1 MERDLTPEEIE
12 KHNNRKLTADKIRQ
26 ILSKV
31 METPSQ
37 SSKRWAWELMQNAKD
52 IPNRFGEVSIIIE
65 LTENSLKFLHN
76 GNPFTLKNIM
86 GLIQQ
91 VSSKDSTNS
100 NEEVTGKFGTGF
112 ISTHLLS
119 RKISV
124 KGFVFHNGIHRKFD
138 IILDRSGDS
147 SEDLIPKIKT
157 ALEHISQIENNQV
170 FPIDYNYENNRTEQS
185 FDTSFE
191 YKLLSDKSKKWA
203 NDGIDD
209 LVNTLPQTL
218 VNLKKIKKVTVVN
231 NGIQEVYEKKK
242 VDNKNG
248 FTSYEVQISNQD
260 SKKFISYGRNEITLA
275 VEVNSFKPITLI
287 ENFGKQPNLFRDFP
301 LIGSEKF
308 YFPYILNGH
317 TFNPTEDRDS
327 IVLHSD
333 ESKEAIENRKS
344 IENAISVSQ
353 EFTQWLIDNNAINRH
368 ICAYTRRPELKS
380 KWEDF
385 SKNWFSEIQTNWRK
399 QLIELPLFETEEG
412 VIIFLKNAVI
422 PEDGDS
428 KEFKEEFYELSKP
441 IFSSKR
447 IPKKN
452 KYFDWLKILGPRS
465 DKEQRENWGV
475 NLTKN
480 AENLAQIINDFKD
493 KEGLLNNSEL
503 VNIGVLNLWLNGLYD
518 YLIKTQQTDLL
529 SKYALIPNQYGVFKK
544 LNELYL
550 EDPHNPIPD
559 ELLDVLT
566 KLGKNWRNDLIDR
579 EVKIKL
585 NIDKKE
591 CSDISLII
599 NELLKE
605 KHWEFN
611 EYRSTFLQRSNARE
625 ILTDILKLQ
634 AINSSADSF
643 QHKLF
648 GFGKALFKTD
658 DIVKNIENLT
668 PFNFFTTKKL
678 YIEIVHK
685 EIQSLNELSGL
696 QERLEKTEEDS
707 LFWLNQYL
715 KLIQSNSEFKTL
727 LEKNYRIIPNRYK
740 EFITYENVK
749 SFGTEETPLDD
760 ELVDILFNLNNQE
773 DWKGF
778 LVHDGIHI
786 DFSDKRKFE
795 ELSQSIEKNIVAIK
809 NDDNNNPGEGILDN
823 YKNPIL
829 DLIEWI
835 ENSKNKTLANTYLG
849 SFIAESGSLF
859 FKLTVGNSNVGISA
873 IKMLQDEKNVK
884 LLSKIQDSN
893 VPPEDLSELID
904 IITELGSTELLK
916 ERALDLREEMR
927 NREALYKVGERVE
940 EAIKNTLT
948 EFKVEKI
955 SIGAFDLKI
964 SNNDKFYLL
973 EVKSFKNNSNYPF
986 LFAPSQANKAMLNES
1001 NYAVCT
1007 IERPLIELK
1016 EISVEYVKKNLL
1028 FAKNL
1033 AFEFRKGT
1041 QDLSKYNEIRNNHG
1055 ISKLKM
1061 DVLGD
1066 VRVQVNKN
1074 VIINKSKDFDN
1085 LIKDIRKE
1093 LID

>member
-1 MERDLTPEEIE
+1 MERDLSPKEI
-12 KHNNRKLTADKIRQ
+12 KDHNYLKLSADKIREH
-26 ILSKV
+26 LSKV
-31 METPSQ
+31 MEAEAQ
-37 SSKRWAWELMQNAKD
+37 SSKRWVWELMQNAKD
-52 IPNRFGEVSIIIE
+52 IPNKYGKVSIKID
-65 LTENSLKFLHN
+65 LTANKLIFSHN
-76 GNPFTLKNIM
+76 GNPFSLENVI
-86 GLIQQ
+86 GLVQQ
-91 VSSKDSTNS
+91 TSSKNSTN
-100 NEEVTGKFGTGF
+100 NDKNVTGKFGTGF
-112 ISTHLLS
+112 ISTHILS
-119 RKISV
+119 KKITV
-124 KGFVFHNGIHRKFD
+124 KGYVLYNGIHRKLN
-138 IILDRSGDS
+138 IILDRESDS
-147 SEDLIPKIKT
+147 SEDLIPKIKR
-157 ALEHISQIENNQV
+157 ALDLMDQIEDNQL
-170 FPIDYNYENNRTEQS
+170 FPIKHNYEYNRSELS
-185 FDTSFE
+185 FDTLFE
-191 YKLLSDKSKKWA
+191 FELLSDKSKKLA
-203 NDGIDD
+203 TDGIDD

-218 VNLKKIKKVTVVN
+218 INLKEIKKVTVTN
-231 NGIQEVYEKKK
+231 NGIPKIYEKKEI
-242 VDNKNG
+242 
-248 FTSYEVQISNQD
+248 FTRNNVTAYEVVISNLE
-260 SKKFISYGRNEITLA
+260 SKKFLSYRRDEITLA
-275 VEVNSFKPITLI
+275 IEVNSFNPITLI
-287 ENFGKQPNLFRDFP
+287 KHFGQQPNLFRDFP

-308 YFPYILNGH
+308 HFPYILNGH
-317 TFNPTEDRDS
+317 TFNPTERRDS
-327 IVLHSD
+327 ISLHS
-333 ESKEAIENRKS
+333 EEGNEAIENRKS
-344 IENAISVSQ
+344 IENAISISQ

-368 ICAYTRRPELKS
+368 ICAYTIRPELK
-380 KWEDF
+380 WENF
-385 SKNWFSEIQTNWRK
+385 SKNWFTEIQTNWRK

-493 KEGLLNNSEL
+493 KEDLLNNSEI

-566 KLGKNWRNDLIDR
+566 KLGENWRNDLIDR

-605 KHWEFN
+605 KHWELN
-611 EYRSTFLQRSNARE
+611 EHRSTFLQRSNARE

-643 QHKLF
+643 QNKLF
-648 GFGKALFKTD
+648 DFGKALFKTD

-668 PFNFFTTKKL
+668 PFNFSTTKKL

-685 EIQSLNELSGL
+685 EIQSLGELSGL

-707 LFWLNQYL
+707 LFWLNKYL

-727 LEKNYRIIPNRYK
+727 LEKNYKIIPNRYK

>member
-1 MERDLTPEEIE
+1 M
-12 KHNNRKLTADKIRQ
+12 
-26 ILSKV
+26 
-31 METPSQ
+31 
-37 SSKRWAWELMQNAKD
+37 
-52 IPNRFGEVSIIIE
+52 
-65 LTENSLKFLHN
+65 
-76 GNPFTLKNIM
+76 
-86 GLIQQ
+86 
-91 VSSKDSTNS
+91 
-100 NEEVTGKFGTGF
+100 
-112 ISTHLLS
+112 
-119 RKISV
+119 
-124 KGFVFHNGIHRKFD
+124 
-138 IILDRSGDS
+138 
-147 SEDLIPKIKT
+147 
-157 ALEHISQIENNQV
+157 
-170 FPIDYNYENNRTEQS
+170 
-185 FDTSFE
+185 
-191 YKLLSDKSKKWA
+191 
-203 NDGIDD
+203 
-209 LVNTLPQTL
+209 
-218 VNLKKIKKVTVVN
+218 
-231 NGIQEVYEKKK
+231 
-242 VDNKNG
+242 
-248 FTSYEVQISNQD
+248 
-260 SKKFISYGRNEITLA
+260 
-275 VEVNSFKPITLI
+275 
-287 ENFGKQPNLFRDFP
+287 
-301 LIGSEKF
+301 
-308 YFPYILNGH
+308 
-317 TFNPTEDRDS
+317 
-327 IVLHSD
+327 
-333 ESKEAIENRKS
+333 
-344 IENAISVSQ
+344 
-353 EFTQWLIDNNAINRH
+353 
-368 ICAYTRRPELKS
+368 
-380 KWEDF
+380 
-385 SKNWFSEIQTNWRK
+385 
-399 QLIELPLFETEEG
+399 
-412 VIIFLKNAVI
+412 
-422 PEDGDS
+422 
-428 KEFKEEFYELSKP
+428 
-441 IFSSKR
+441 
-447 IPKKN
+447 
-452 KYFDWLKILGPRS
+452 
-465 DKEQRENWGV
+465 
-475 NLTKN
+475 
-480 AENLAQIINDFKD
+480 
-493 KEGLLNNSEL
+493 
-503 VNIGVLNLWLNGLYD
+503 
-518 YLIKTQQTDLL
+518 
-529 SKYALIPNQYGVFKK
+529 
-544 LNELYL
+544 
-550 EDPHNPIPD
+550 
-559 ELLDVLT
+559 
-566 KLGKNWRNDLIDR
+566 
-579 EVKIKL
+579 
-585 NIDKKE
+585 
-591 CSDISLII
+591 
-599 NELLKE
+599 
-605 KHWEFN
+605 
-611 EYRSTFLQRSNARE
+611 
-625 ILTDILKLQ
+625 
-634 AINSSADSF
+634 
-643 QHKLF
+643 
-648 GFGKALFKTD
+648 
-658 DIVKNIENLT
+658 
-668 PFNFFTTKKL
+668 

-685 EIQSLNELSGL
+685 EIQSLGELSGL

-707 LFWLNQYL
+707 LFWLNKYL

-727 LEKNYRIIPNRYK
+727 LEKNYKIIPNRYK

-835 ENSKNKTLANTYLG
+835 ENSKNKILANTYLG
-849 SFIAESGSLF
+849 CFIAESGSLF

-940 EAIKNTLT
+940 DAIKNTLT

-1055 ISKLKM
+1055 ISKLKI

-1085 LIKDIRKE
+1085 LIKDISKE